1 MLLDHTNGQK
11 KIQEVAAGLSEREL
25 PVINE
30 HALMGEIV
38 ESMIRF
44 GHSRILYVVDDEG
57 RLLGTIS
64 LGNLVRNVFPRSHR
78 PQIHPRRLMAAIT
91 MENARHIMQA
101 HCVSARMDEE
111 IENVLQRM
119 IKANVKE
126 IAILDEGNKVV
137 GDINI
142 LDLLKF
148 LSMHQAL

>member
-1 MLLDHTNGQK
+1 MLLDPTSGQK
-11 KIQEVAAGLSEREL
+11 KIQEVAAGLRDREL
-25 PVINE
+25 PVVNE
-30 HALMGEIV
+30 HAFMDEIV

-44 GHSRILYVVDDEG
+44 GHSRILYVVDDEN

-64 LGNLVRNVFPRSHR
+64 LGILVRNVFPSSHR

-91 MENARHIMQA
+91 TENARHIMQE
-101 HCVSARMDEE
+101 HTVSARMDEE
-111 IENVLQRM
+111 IEYVLQRM

-126 IAILDEGNKVV
+126 IAILDEENKVV
-137 GDINI
+137 GDITI